1 MLKDEI
7 EKLVRLQEIDSEILA
22 CITVI
27 ENFPSQK
34 SQMEKSIEN
43 ASQDIAFI
51 KKEQKKI
58 QIEKK
63 ERELE
68 LESIEDEI
76 KKFQKR
82 LDDVKTNKEYTA
94 MLSEIENL
102 KNKKDEIE
110 DVILVLM
117 EKEDEINKK
126 LADFS
131 KKVEVIKK
139 EIGDRIAEE
148 TKKVEETKKKLEEKK
163 AEREQMVSQ
172 IRKDV
177 YNIYEKIR
185 AGKKDG
191 VAICKLEGQSCTG
204 CSMFVP
210 VYIAEKVK
218 AKKEIVHCENCSRIL
233 Y

>member
-7 EKLVRLQEIDSEILA
+7 EKLVRLQEIDSEIFI
-22 CITVI
+22 CETVI
-27 ENFPSQK
+27 ENFPALK
-34 SQMEKSIEN
+34 SQMEKSIET
-43 ASQDIAFI
+43 ATQDISFI

-58 QIEKK
+58 HVEKK
-63 ERELE
+63 EKELE
-68 LESIEDEI
+68 LQSIEDEI
-76 KKFQKR
+76 KKLQKR
-82 LDDVKTNKEYTA
+82 LDEVKTNKEYTSL
-94 MLSEIENL
+94 LSEIDNQ
-102 KNKKDEIE
+102 KKKKGEIE
-110 DVILVLM
+110 DIILLLM

-126 LADFS
+126 LVDFS
-131 KKVEVIKK
+131 RKSEEIKK
-139 EIGDRIAEE
+139 EIEVKIIEE
-148 TKKVEETKKKLEEKK
+148 TKKVEEMQKRLEEKK
-163 AEREQMVSQ
+163 SEREKIVVE

-177 YNIYEKIR
+177 YDIYEKIR

-210 VYIAEKVK
+210 VYVAEKVK

>member
-7 EKLVRLQEIDSEILA
+7 EKLVRLQEIDSEIFA
-22 CITVI
+22 CAEVI
-27 ENFPSQK
+27 EIFPSQK

-43 ASQDIAFI
+43 TSQEIAFI

-58 QIEKK
+58 QVEKK

-76 KKFQKR
+76 KKLQKR

-94 MLSEIENL
+94 ILSEIENL
-102 KNKKDEIE
+102 KKKKGEIE

-126 LADFS
+126 LADLS
-131 KKVEVIKK
+131 KKEEEIKK
-139 EIGDRIAEE
+139 ETGDRIAEE
-148 TKKVEETKKKLEEKK
+148 TKKVEEIKKRLEEKK
-163 AEREQMVSQ
+163 AVREQMVSQ

-177 YNIYEKIR
+177 YDIYEKIR

-218 AKKEIVHCENCSRIL
+218 AKKELVHCENCSRIL

>member
-7 EKLVRLQEIDSEILA
+7 EKLVRLQEIDSEIFA
-22 CITVI
+22 CAEVI
-27 ENFPSQK
+27 ERFPSRK

-58 QIEKK
+58 QVEKK
-63 ERELE
+63 ERDLE

-76 KKFQKR
+76 KKLQKR

-94 MLSEIENL
+94 ILSEIESL
-102 KNKKDEIE
+102 KKKKGEIE

-126 LADFS
+126 LAEFS
-131 KKVEVIKK
+131 KKEEETKK

-148 TKKVEETKKKLEEKK
+148 TKKVEEIKKRLEEKK

-177 YNIYEKIR
+177 YDIYEKIR

-218 AKKEIVHCENCSRIL
+218 AKKELVHCENCSRIL